1 MSPMLSGCRA
11 VLLACA
17 ALGMCS
23 AVPVAAAGSDA
34 AEANRAAPASAGIR
48 VGREAG
54 RTRMVVD
61 LSAAPRF
68 DLFELSGP
76 DRIVI
81 DLKNTQLAEPPA
93 PGLFAATPVA
103 GLRTGVHEGHTLRLV
118 LDLADGDLRHES
130 FVLGPDANGG
140 HRLVLDIYSRE
151 QSVARAAAPPLEHQ
165 SRATAPLAA
174 ADAVRPASSVS
185 RPQRRELPQK
195 AAAPLPAASPQAA
208 PATGVSDL
216 LVGGYGELAAAYN
229 TAQPEHWSKL
239 RARLELGVSG
249 SLDWGAR
256 FKVVGRLE
264 GDAAYS
270 VEDDFYPLAVRRDQ
284 RHDASLREAY
294 LDFGAGDWEYR
305 LGRQHVVWGEMV
317 GLFLADVVS
326 ARDTREFFL
335 EEFETMRIPQWAVR
349 AERFAGDAHLELLW
363 VPYPSYDRIGE
374 PGADFYP
381 FPVAPGTPVTERK
394 PGRSKVANHGLGG
407 RFSYL
412 LSGWD
417 LSGFYYQSTDVA
429 PTLYQTALGLE
440 LRHDRIQ
447 QFGGT
452 FSKDF
457 LDFVFKGEAVYTR
470 GRSYVSLDPDAPNGL
485 RESDGLDYVLGVML
499 PLGDWRFDAQ
509 VYGRHLADYDAA
521 LLSDRDET
529 GITLLVNRR
538 FGDRVEA
545 EVLYLTGLN
554 RSDWSLQPR
563 LRWNV
568 TQEWRLQFGAD
579 LFGGSEIGL
588 FGQYDA
594 SDRVFIELR
603 RWF

>member
-1 MSPMLSGCRA
+1 VNRVLSACRA
-11 VLLACA
+11 VAFLCTALVVPSFALAANEPGVVAGQA
-17 ALGMCS
+17 AQ
-23 AVPVAAAGSDA
+23 
-34 AEANRAAPASAGIR
+34 ASASVR
-48 VGREAG
+48 VGREPG

-61 LSAAPRF
+61 ISAAPQY

-81 DLKNTQLAEPPA
+81 DLKHTVLASTPA
-93 PGLFAATPVA
+93 PALFAATPVA
-103 GLRTGVHEGHTLRLV
+103 GLRTGVREGHTLRLV
-118 LDLADGDLRHES
+118 LDLADSGVHHES

-140 HRLVLDIYSRE
+140 YRLVLDLYSRE
-151 QSVARAAAPPLEHQ
+151 NRVAQGAASGRPTLDSAPKPTAVADAAP
-165 SRATAPLAA
+165 RVA
-174 ADAVRPASSVS
+174 
-185 RPQRRELPQK
+185 RPQRRQP
-195 AAAPLPAASPQAA
+195 APGAPVGGAAPSASPA
-208 PATGVSDL
+208 GISDV
-216 LVGGYGELAAAYN
+216 LVGGYGELAAAYT

-239 RARLELGVSG
+239 RARLEVGVSG
-249 SLDWGAR
+249 SFDWGAR

-264 GDAAYS
+264 GDGAYS
-270 VEDDFYPLAVRRDQ
+270 LEDDFYPAAVRHDQ

-294 LDFGAGDWEYR
+294 LDFGAGNWEYR

-326 ARDTREFFL
+326 ARDTREFYL

-381 FPVAPGTPVTERK
+381 FPVAAGTPVAERT
-394 PGRSKVANHGLGG
+394 PSRSKLSNHGLGG

-412 LSGWD
+412 LDGWD

-429 PTLYQTALGLE
+429 PMLYQTADGLE

-457 LDFVFKGEAVYTR
+457 RDFVFKGEAVYTR
-470 GRSYVSLDPDAPNGL
+470 GRSFFSLDPAAISGSA
-485 RESDGLDYVLGVML
+485 ESDGLDYVMGVML
-499 PLGDWRFDAQ
+499 PWGDWRFDAQ
-509 VYGRHLADYDAA
+509 FYGRHLADYSAG
-521 LLSDRDET
+521 LVSDRNET
-529 GITLLVNRR
+529 GLTLLVNRR

-563 LRWNV
+563 VSWSV

-579 LFGGSEIGL
+579 LFGGDEVGL

-594 SDRVFIELR
+594 SDRVFVELR